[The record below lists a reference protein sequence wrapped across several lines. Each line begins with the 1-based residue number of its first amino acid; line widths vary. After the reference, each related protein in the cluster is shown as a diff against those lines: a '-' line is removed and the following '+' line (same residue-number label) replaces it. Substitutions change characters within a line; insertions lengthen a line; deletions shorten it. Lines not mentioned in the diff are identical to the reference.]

1 MTETLIAVLRTLK
14 KSLSGRPTSV
24 GKTDQQPLFCD
35 KRPQHSSLC
44 GRCDRWCA
52 LFAGALTSKRPLLS
66 HALAVRRRGPCAHR
80 PSAIGRCQDNSPPH
94 CCLRGIKSG
103 CSGHGFFV
111 SPTYPVGPRPRADF
125 FLLYSLCSPFARYP
139 RPPCLTVKIPSI
151 ALRLGVPSTMDTSP
165 STPIFLSCSQPHADP
180 FPAAHRCM
188 RTRQK
193 KTSYSRLAPYHARR
207 T

>member
-1 MTETLIAVLRTLK
+1 MLRTLK

-111 SPTYPVGPRPRADF
+111 PPTYPVGPRPRADF
-125 FLLYSLCSPFARYP
+125 FCYIASARLLHAIRARHVSQSGYRPSHSVWEYP
-139 RPPCLTVKIPSI
+139 QRWTPAPVRRSFFPAPSHT
-151 ALRLGVPSTMDTSP
+151 L
-165 STPIFLSCSQPHADP
+165 IFSQP
-180 FPAAHRCM
+180 
-188 RTRQK
+188 RTGV
-193 KTSYSRLAPYHARR
+193 
-207 T
+207 